1 MNETM
6 LEYTVSVMDK
16 GVPVQLVV
24 WRKVQLPGDIRLD
37 RETRTGILG
46 ALTSELTVVTS
57 GCVTFKSVSDSEPRG
72 FQLLG
77 SMRHCPADQDLAAF
91 IRTMIDDYAKLHR
104 CEGEGAF
111 FELVKVA
118 IEKDAWLYQPSHW
131 VCRLAPGAMPTIYV
145 GMPQVVLRAFLH
157 QSHAGCAKIT
167 VQSKSTG
174 ALLADEVVR
183 LGLHVDPRVLRCPHE
198 APAQLAKA
206 IHHLVDVFGIT

>member
-1 MNETM
+1 MIETM

-24 WRKVQLPGDIRLD
+24 WRKVGLSGDIRLD

-72 FQLLG
+72 FQPLG

-91 IRTMIDDYAKLHR
+91 IRTMIDDYAKLRR
-104 CEGEGAF
+104 CESEQEF
-111 FELVKVA
+111 FELVRA
-118 IEKDAWLYQPSHW
+118 ALEKCDNDVMYPNW
-131 VCRLAPGAMPTIYV
+131 VCRVAPGMTPMIYV
-145 GMPQVVLRAFLH
+145 GMPQVVLRAWLH
-157 QSHAGCAKIT
+157 REQASFAKIT

-174 ALLADEVVR
+174 ALLTDDVVP
-183 LGLHVDPRVLRCPHE
+183 LGLHLERVLRCPE
-198 APAQLAKA
+198 DAPEKLAAA
-206 IHHLVDVFGIT
+206 IHDMVDVFGIT